1 MDTFYR
7 RSGGGAEEVEQEVEG
22 EEEEG
27 EPGWMGAK
35 ARARAPSRRGGPRSL
50 HLSPRPPN
58 LRHTDPRASSTGS
71 CPSAGKR
78 VNAREPRTGPLRAT
92 KRPSSLSCV
101 AERSSLWWGYAGGG
115 SMKRRV
121 FDHS

>member
-22 EEEEG
+22 EEEEEAEEG

-35 ARARAPSRRGGPRSL
+35 VRRRAPSRRRGPRSL
-50 HLSPRPPN
+50 RLSPRPPN

-101 AERSSLWWGYAGGG
+101 AERRGCGGG
-115 SMKRRV
+115 RK
-121 FDHS
+121 HEKTGL